1 MKWKSFIAVILG
13 FVIIVAVGLLGL
25 NMERDTEQLSVK
37 YEDAQLR
44 NTTELITKE
53 INMSL
58 TGYLGTVETIS
69 KILAQV
75 DNQDIEQNALVTALK
90 NLHTQLTWK
99 AINICDINGIGFDL
113 DGEEQKVAF
122 CSYYQRALMG
132 ETVIS
137 LSNFY
142 EADTAASIIYTT
154 PIYQEDKIVGVLR
167 ACMDL
172 ETLQDMMSVNTFRGK
187 EEIYLTLQDGTIL
200 LNQSGD
206 ALETSDLFNLLDKE
220 NTNYSELKQIMKQG
234 KATLTE
240 VKMQNVSTLLSY
252 SGIKDISNGGILI
265 IIPKD
270 QLKALYEETL
280 STADNRVILVLFI
293 LAISCALFL
302 VLFVIMECSK
312 RNRVES
318 LAYYDDITG
327 GINYNRF
334 KKDAIELID
343 KSGDLNYAIIELAI
357 DRFEYINE
365 FFGTEESNRIL
376 KHISET
382 LHENL
387 KADELFCRLNT
398 EYFVLLL
405 KYHNKNEL
413 SDRIGFLDM
422 KIDNFEGTESKN
434 EKYEMRLHYGI
445 YCLENKETDLDLMI
459 NRANYALFMVKDD
472 KNQMYEY
479 YNGVMQNKIIDEKE
493 IEEHLYTALE
503 EKEFLVYLQPKFDLK
518 TGMQVGAEA
527 LVRWMHPA
535 KGLMYPGRFISVL
548 EKNGSIV
555 KLDMYILDEICHKL
569 KVWIGK
575 GYRPMPLSINISR
588 LNLFDVNFIDK
599 IEATLEKYGIPANLI
614 ILEISEEVVSDNQEI
629 LTSLMKRLKDFG
641 FLISMDDFGTGT
653 TSMNTLYHVPID
665 ELKLDRKFLLG
676 SEKTNRGINIIQ
688 SIIETAKRLDIK
700 VVSEGVENKIQASM
714 LKELGCDMIQGFVFS
729 DPLPLREYEDYA
741 YGARAKDNKIIL

>member
-13 FVIIVAVGLLGL
+13 LVIIVAVGLLGL
-25 NMERDTEQLSVK
+25 NMKRDTEQLSTK
-37 YEDAQLR
+37 YEEAQLR
-44 NTTELITKE
+44 STTELITKE

-69 KILAQV
+69 KIIAQE
-75 DNQDIEQNALVTALK
+75 DNHDWEQNSLVTALK
-90 NLHTQLTWK
+90 SIHTQLPWK
-99 AINICDINGIGFDL
+99 AFNICDVNGLGVDL
-113 DGEEQKVAF
+113 EGKEQKVAF
-122 CSYYQRALMG
+122 CSYYQRALTG

-137 LSNFY
+137 LSHFY
-142 EADTAASIIYTT
+142 ETDDYSSIVYTT
-154 PIYQEDKIVGVLR
+154 PIYQNDKIIGVIR
-167 ACMDL
+167 ASMDI
-172 ETLQDMMSVNTFRGK
+172 ETLQDMMGVNTFRGK
-187 EEIYLTLQDGTIL
+187 EEIFLVLQDGTIL
-200 LNQSGD
+200 LNQSGE
-206 ALETSDLFNLLDKE
+206 ALETADLFSLLDKD

-234 KATLTE
+234 KTTLAE

-265 IIPKD
+265 IIPKN
-270 QLKALYEETL
+270 QLEVLYEETL
-280 STADNRVILVLFI
+280 TTVDNRVIIALFVLT
-293 LAISCALFL
+293 LSCSLFL
-302 VLFVIMECSK
+302 VLFVLIECAK
-312 RNRVES
+312 RSRVEG
-318 LAYYDDITG
+318 LAYFDEITS

-334 KKDAIELID
+334 KKDALELIN
-343 KSGDLNYAIIELAI
+343 KSGDINYAVIELAI

-365 FFGTEESNRIL
+365 FFGTQESNRIL
-376 KHISET
+376 KHISDV
-382 LHENL
+382 LHDNI

-413 SDRIGFLDM
+413 SDRIGFIDM
-422 KIDNFEGTESKN
+422 KIGNFEGQENKN

-445 YCLENKETDLDLMI
+445 YCLENDDSDLDLMI
-459 NRANYALFMVKDD
+459 SRANYALFMVKYD

-493 IEEHLYTALE
+493 IEAHMYTALD

-527 LVRWMHPA
+527 LVRWMHPE
-535 KGLMYPGRFISVL
+535 KGLMYPGRFIGVL
-548 EKNGSIV
+548 EKNGFIV

-569 KVWIGK
+569 KIWIGK
-575 GYRPMPLSINISR
+575 GYRPMPVSINISR
-588 LNLFDVNFIDK
+588 LNLFDVNFIDN
-599 IEATLEKYGIPANLI
+599 IEATLEKYGVPANLI
-614 ILEISEEVVSDNQEI
+614 ILEISEEVVSDNKEI
-629 LTSLMKRLKDFG
+629 LASLMKRLKDFG

-700 VVSEGVENKIQASM
+700 VVSEGVENKIQANM

-741 YGARAKDNKIIL
+741 YGARAKDNKITL